1 MSHAMPCHAMPCH
14 AMPCHAM
21 PCQTIENYRVC
32 ISRLNESFERN
43 SRLCAVGQNYFVSWH
58 SSGEHRWFTVYLK
71 DI

>member
-1 MSHAMPCHAMPCH
+1 MTKYLHYQNE
-14 AMPCHAM
+14 PCHAM

-43 SRLCAVGQNYFVSWH
+43 SRLWAVGQNYFVSWH
-58 SSGEHRWFTVYLK
+58 LSEEHSWFTVYLK